1 MMRGELW
8 WADLGLPSG
17 SEPGFRRPV
26 VVIQDDSFNASRI
39 ATVLVAGITTNQR
52 LSEAPGNVYLPME
65 RSGLPKDSVINVTQL
80 ATLDK
85 SRLETKAGALEKNLM
100 AELDSGL
107 TLVLGL

>member
-17 SEPGFRRPV
+17 SKPGFRRPV

-65 RSGLPKDSVINVTQL
+65 RSGLPKDSVINVSQL

-85 SRLETKAGALEKNLM
+85 SRLETKAAALEKDLM

>member
-1 MMRGELW
+1 M
-8 WADLGLPSG
+8 
-17 SEPGFRRPV
+17 V
-26 VVIQDDSFNASRI
+26 VQDDSFNASRI

-52 LSEAPGNVYLPME
+52 LAEAPGNVYLPME

-85 SRLETKAGALEKNLM
+85 SRLEKKAGQLGRDLQ

>member
-8 WADLGLPSG
+8 WADLGMPAG
-17 SEPGFRRPV
+17 SEPGVRRPV

-52 LSEAPGNVYLPME
+52 LAEAPGNVHLPRE

-85 SRLETKAGALEKNLM
+85 VRLETKAGALSRDLQ

>member
-8 WADLGLPSG
+8 WADLGMPTG

-26 VVIQDDSFNASRI
+26 VIIQDDTFNASRI
-39 ATVLVAGITTNQR
+39 ATVLVAGITSNQR
-52 LSEAPGNVYLPME
+52 LAAAPGNVYLPME

-85 SRLETKAGALEKNLM
+85 GRLETKAGALDRDLL
-100 AELDSGL
+100 AALDSGL
-107 TLVLGL
+107 TLVMGL